1 MSNRSLSDARK
12 ARNDEFY
19 TQLFDIEQEMMHYR
33 SLFRGKSVY
42 CNCDDPRASK
52 FFHYFSH
59 NFEYLGLRKLVTT
72 CYRNRSRD
80 LFSRHDDDRG
90 LKLEYD
96 GFRKGECVPRVEDI
110 GISLLEGDGDFRS
123 EECVGL
129 LKEADIVVTNPPF
142 SLFREYVNQLVEHDK
157 RFLII
162 GNKNAITYKDF
173 FPLIKEN
180 RMWVG
185 YTPMSKDLLF
195 DVPADY
201 AEELQANAREGS
213 AYKVVDG
220 VVKGRSQSI
229 WFTNLEHRKRNEE
242 LLLYRRYNP
251 GDYPKYDNYDA
262 IEVSKVRDIPM
273 DYEGAMGVPITFLDK
288 YNPRQFEILDANVLR
303 SNERVPFK
311 SHGLIKDKDSVIGG
325 KPKYVRVVIRNQM
338 LHHED

>member
-1 MSNRSLSDARK
+1 MSDARK

-19 TQLFDIEQEMMHYR
+19 TQLYDIEQEMMHYR

-80 LFSRHDDDRG
+80 LFSRHEDDRG

-162 GNKNAITYKDF
+162 GNQNAVTYKDI

-180 RMWVG
+180 RMWYGV
-185 YTPMSKDLLF
+185 TPKGGGMLF

-201 AEELQANAREGS
+201 AKKLQIRGGG
-213 AYKVVDG
+213 YKLIDG
-220 VVKGRSQSI
+220 VVKVHLGTAA

-251 GDYPKYDNYDA
+251 EDYPKYDGYDV
-262 IEVSKVRDIPM
+262 INIDKTVDIPM

-288 YNPRQFEILDANVLR
+288 YNPRQFEIMGIANSARYIGYRCYTLLGGRKVYNR
-303 SNERVPFK
+303 I
-311 SHGLIKDKDSVIGG
+311 LIQRKG
-325 KPKYVRVVIRNQM
+325 
-338 LHHED
+338 